1 MIRFD
6 NDALDALRFA
16 WAAMATADV
25 GLRIERAK
33 PINHVAQAGPAP
45 YARAEAGAKGGAS

>member
-16 WAAMATADV
+16 WDAMATADL
-25 GLRIERAK
+25 GMRIERAK
-33 PINHVAQAGPAP
+33 PINQVAQAGPAP
-45 YARAEAGAKGGAS
+45 YARPEVGAKGGAS